1 MDSGKL
7 NQKNASVGALQIL
20 KTSNRYFFLNYQLKI
35 SSMNK
40 ILYYGMAI
48 ALFAHSCKQAK
59 ENSISNGPDSLA
71 IKAINDSSLTHYL
84 SAIAADSLEGRK
96 PFTGGETKTI
106 NYLKRE
112 FQNLGLEPGNGDSFF
127 QEVPMVEIKS
137 VPESQMVIQGKSG
150 SLSLDY
156 LTDFVAGSRRV
167 QDDVNIK
174 NSPLVFAG
182 YGIVAPEYGWDDYK
196 NLDVKGKTVVVMIN
210 DPGFSDSTL
219 FKGKNMT
226 YYGRWTYKFE
236 EASRQGA
243 AAVLII
249 HDTEPAA
256 YPWTVVRSGWSKSK
270 LNLQSADN
278 GMNRTVIE
286 GWISLDKAKALFK
299 MAGQSDALFSAA
311 RSKSFKAVDLNAT
324 TSLAV
329 KNTIKKSVTYNVLA
343 KIPGTTRKN
352 EAIIYS
358 AHWDHLG
365 IGEKIQ
371 GDSIY
376 NGAVDNATGV
386 ASLFELASAFKK
398 LPKAPNRI
406 ILFISYTAEE
416 QGLLGSEYYAK
427 HPSFPLDKT
436 VANINMDM
444 MGIAGKTKDIV
455 VYGFGQSELE
465 DYATVSAKKQGR
477 VVVPDP
483 VPSSGL
489 YYRSDHFN
497 LAKVGVPS
505 LFTGSGV
512 DNVKNGREWGLK
524 QVSDFT
530 KFRYHSP
537 QDNFD
542 AKTWDLSGI
551 VEDVR
556 LVFDMGYCLSNEDVY
571 PKWKEGSEF
580 KAIREKK

>member
-1 MDSGKL
+1 MIQKTILLSGC
-7 NQKNASVGALQIL
+7 A
-20 KTSNRYFFLNYQLKI
+20 FLL
-35 SSMNK
+35 
-40 ILYYGMAI
+40 LG
-48 ALFAHSCKQAK
+48 SCKQTSEK
-59 ENSISNGPDSLA
+59 DSISPDSLSV
-71 IKAINDSSLTHYL
+71 KAINDASLSQYL
-84 SAIAADSLEGRK
+84 SVIAADSLAGRK
-96 PFTGGETKTI
+96 PFTSGETKTI
-106 NYLKRE
+106 NYLKNE
-112 FQNLGLEPGNGDSFF
+112 FEKLGLEPGNGDSYF

-137 VPESQMVIQGKSG
+137 VPEAKMVIKGQSG
-150 SLSLDY
+150 SLDLTY
-156 LTDFVAGSRRV
+156 LTDFVAGSRRLKD
-167 QDDVNIK
+167 QVNIT

-182 YGIVAPEYGWDDYK
+182 FGIVAPEYGWNDYK
-196 NLDVKGKTVVVMIN
+196 DLDVKGKTVVVMIN
-210 DPGFSDSTL
+210 DPGFADATL

-243 AAVLII
+243 TGILII

-256 YPWTVVRSGWSKSK
+256 YPWSVVRSGWSKSK
-270 LNLQSADN
+270 LNLQSEDN
-278 GMNRTVIE
+278 GMNRTVVE

-299 MAGQSDALFSAA
+299 LAGQSDGLMESA
-311 RSKSFKAVDLNAT
+311 KKKGFKAVDLDLT
-324 TSLAV
+324 TSLTI
-329 KNTIKKSVTYNVLA
+329 KNKIKKSLSYNVLA
-343 KIPGTTRKN
+343 KVSGDKHKD

-365 IGEKIQ
+365 IGEKVK

-386 ASLFELASAFKK
+386 ASLLELATAFKK
-398 LPKAPNRI
+398 LPKKPGRT

-427 HPSFPLDKT
+427 HPVFPLVKT

-444 MGIAGKTKDIV
+444 MGIASKTKDIV

-465 DYATVSAKKQGR
+465 DYASTSAKKQGR

-512 DNVKNGREWGLK
+512 DNVKNGRAWGLK
-524 QVSDFT
+524 QVADFT

-542 AKTWDLSGI
+542 ASTWDLSGI

-556 LVFDMGYCLSNEDVY
+556 LVFDLGYRLSNEASY

-580 KAIREKK
+580 KSIREKK

>member
-1 MDSGKL
+1 MKKIILFS
-7 NQKNASVGALQIL
+7 SCALL
-20 KTSNRYFFLNYQLKI
+20 FF
-35 SSMNK
+35 
-40 ILYYGMAI
+40 G
-48 ALFAHSCKQAK
+48 SCKQSAK
-59 ENSISNGPDSLA
+59 STGAGADSLA
-71 IKAINDSSLTHYL
+71 IKAINDSSLTQYL
-84 SAIAADSLEGRK
+84 SVIAADSLQGRK
-96 PFTGGETKTI
+96 PFTNGETKTI
-106 NYLKRE
+106 NYLKTQFE
-112 FQNLGLEPGNGDSFF
+112 KLGLEPGNGNSFF

-137 VPESQMVIQGKSG
+137 VPEDKMVLTGKTA
-150 SLSLDY
+150 SLTLNY
-156 LTDFVAGSRRV
+156 LTDFVAGTRRV
-167 QDDVNIK
+167 QNEVSIS

-182 YGIVAPEYGWDDYK
+182 YGIVAPEYGWNDYA
-196 NLDVKGKTVVVMIN
+196 NLDVKGKTVVVLIN
-210 DPGFSDSTL
+210 DPGFADSTL

-236 EASRQGA
+236 EAARQGA
-243 AAVLII
+243 TGII
-249 HDTEPAA
+249 IVHDTEPAA

-270 LNLQSADN
+270 LTLQSEDN
-278 GMNRTVIE
+278 GMNRAVVE
-286 GWISLDKAKALFK
+286 GWITLDKAKALFAMDGK
-299 MAGQSDALFSAA
+299 SFDQLALSA
-311 RSKSFKAVDLNAT
+311 RKKGFKAVDLNVT
-324 TSLAV
+324 TSLKV
-329 KNTIKKSVTYNVLA
+329 KNSIKKSATYNVLA
-343 KIPGTTRKN
+343 KIPGDKRKD

-365 IGEKIQ
+365 VGEKIQ

-386 ASLFELASAFKK
+386 AALFEIASAFKK
-398 LPKAPNRI
+398 LPKAPGRT

-416 QGLLGSEYYAK
+416 QGLLGSEFYAK
-427 HPSFPLDKT
+427 HPAFPLAKT

-465 DYATVSAKKQGR
+465 DYAAKSAKKQGR
-477 VVVPDP
+477 VIVPDP

-512 DNVKNGREWGLK
+512 DNIKNGREWGLK
-524 QVSDFT
+524 QVADFT

-551 VEDVR
+551 IEDVR
-556 LVFDMGYCLSNEDVY
+556 MLFDMGYRISNEDSF

>member
-1 MDSGKL
+1 MRKFLIFS
-7 NQKNASVGALQIL
+7 SCALL
-20 KTSNRYFFLNYQLKI
+20 FL
-35 SSMNK
+35 
-40 ILYYGMAI
+40 G
-48 ALFAHSCKQAK
+48 SCKQGAK
-59 ENSISNGPDSLA
+59 STDVNADSLA
-71 IKAINDSSLTHYL
+71 IKAINDSSLTRYL
-84 SAIAADSLEGRK
+84 SVIAADSLEGRK
-96 PFTGGETKTI
+96 PFTNGETKTI
-106 NYLKRE
+106 SYLKAQFE
-112 FQNLGLEPGNGDSFF
+112 KLGLQPGNGDSFF

-137 VPESQMVIQGKSG
+137 VPEDKMLLKGKTA
-150 SLSLDY
+150 SLTLSY
-156 LTDFVAGSRRV
+156 LTDFVAGTRRV
-167 QDDVNIK
+167 QDEVSMS
-174 NSPLVFAG
+174 NSQLVFAG
-182 YGIVAPEYGWDDYK
+182 YGIVAPEFGWNDYA
-196 NLDVKGKTVVVMIN
+196 NLDVKGKTVVVLIN
-210 DPGFSDSTL
+210 DPGFADSTL

-236 EASRQGA
+236 EAARQGA
-243 AAVLII
+243 TGII
-249 HDTEPAA
+249 IVHDTEPAA

-270 LNLQSADN
+270 LTLQSEDN
-278 GMNRTVIE
+278 GMSRAVVE
-286 GWISLDKAKALFK
+286 GWITLDKAKQLFALDGKSFD
-299 MAGQSDALFSAA
+299 QLALSA
-311 RSKSFKAVDLNAT
+311 RKKGFKAVDLNIS
-324 TSLAV
+324 TSLKV

-343 KIPGTTRKN
+343 KIPGDKRKD

-365 IGEKIQ
+365 VGEKVQ

-386 ASLFELASAFKK
+386 AALFEIASAFKK
-398 LPKAPNRI
+398 LPKVPGRT

-427 HPSFPLDKT
+427 HPVFPLDKT

-465 DYATVSAKKQGR
+465 DYAAEAAKKQGR
-477 VVVPDP
+477 VIVPDP

-512 DNVKNGREWGLK
+512 NNIKNGRTWGLK
-524 QVSDFT
+524 QVADFT

-542 AKTWDLSGI
+542 AKAWDLSGI
-551 VEDVR
+551 IEDVR
-556 LVFDMGYCLSNEDVY
+556 MLFDMGYCISNETSY
-571 PKWKEGSEF
+571 PEWKDGSEF
-580 KAIREKK
+580 KIIREKK

>member
-1 MDSGKL
+1 MKKTLFYLSAL
-7 NQKNASVGALQIL
+7 AISVSA
-20 KTSNRYFFLNYQLKI
+20 
-35 SSMNK
+35 
-40 ILYYGMAI
+40 
-48 ALFAHSCKQAK
+48 CKQTA
-59 ENSISNGPDSLA
+59 ETTADAPDSLA
-71 IKAINDSSLTHYL
+71 IKAINDSSLTQYL
-84 SAIAADSLEGRK
+84 SVIAADSLEGRK
-96 PFTGGETKTI
+96 PFTTGETKTI
-106 NYLKRE
+106 NYLKTE
-112 FQNLGLEPGNGDSFF
+112 FDKLGLKPGNGDSYF

-137 VPESQMVIQGKSG
+137 VPEDKMVFRGNGKE
-150 SLSLDY
+150 LSLNY
-156 LTDFVAGSRRV
+156 LTEFVAGSRRV
-167 QDDVNIK
+167 QEEVSIK

-182 YGIVAPEYGWDDYK
+182 YGIVAPEYGWNDYK

-210 DPGFSDSTL
+210 DPGFADSTL

-243 AAVLII
+243 AGVLII

-270 LNLQSADN
+270 LQLQAPDN
-278 GMNRTVIE
+278 GMNRTVVE
-286 GWISLDKAKALFK
+286 GWIGLDVAKKLFALG
-299 MAGQSDALFSAA
+299 GQSFETLVASA
-311 RSKSFKAVDLNAT
+311 RKKDFKAVDLKST
-324 TSLAV
+324 TSLTV
-329 KNTIKKSVTYNVLA
+329 KNKIKKSVTYNVIA
-343 KIPGTTRKN
+343 TIPGDKRN
-352 EAIIYS
+352 DEAIIYS

-365 IGEKIQ
+365 IGEKVQ

-386 ASLFELASAFKK
+386 ASLFEIASAFKK
-398 LPKAPNRI
+398 LPKNPERSI
-406 ILFISYTAEE
+406 VFISYTAEE

-427 HPSFPLDKT
+427 HPVFPLKKT

-444 MGIAGKTKDIV
+444 MGLAGKTKDIV

-465 DYATVSAKKQGR
+465 DYAAASAKKQNR
-477 VVVPDP
+477 VIVPDP

-512 DNVKNGREWGLK
+512 DNVKNGRAWGLK
-524 QVSDFT
+524 QVADFT
-530 KFRYHSP
+530 KNRYHSP
-537 QDNFD
+537 QDNFN

-556 LVFDMGYCLSNEDVY
+556 LVFDLGYKLSNESHY

>member
-1 MDSGKL
+1 LLISSYFSENDIQYIKNNPILMKKFLLFSACALLFLSACKQNTKNTDSG
-7 NQKNASVGALQIL
+7 A
-20 KTSNRYFFLNYQLKI
+20 
-35 SSMNK
+35 
-40 ILYYGMAI
+40 
-48 ALFAHSCKQAK
+48 
-59 ENSISNGPDSLA
+59 DSLA
-71 IKAINDSSLTHYL
+71 IKAISDSSLTQYL
-84 SAIAADSLEGRK
+84 SVIAADSLQGRK
-96 PFTGGETKTI
+96 PFTNGETKTI
-106 NYLKRE
+106 NYLKAQFE
-112 FQNLGLEPGNGDSFF
+112 KLGLQPGNGDSFF

-137 VPESQMVIQGKSG
+137 IPEDKMVLKGKTS
-150 SLSLDY
+150 SLTLNY
-156 LTDFVAGSRRV
+156 LTDFVAGTRRV
-167 QDDVNIK
+167 QNEVSIS
-174 NSPLVFAG
+174 NSPLIFAG
-182 YGIVAPEYGWDDYK
+182 YGIVAPEYGWNDYA
-196 NLDVKGKTVVVMIN
+196 NLDVKGKTVVVLIN
-210 DPGFSDSTL
+210 DPGFADSTL

-236 EASRQGA
+236 EAARQGA
-243 AAVLII
+243 TGII
-249 HDTEPAA
+249 IVHDTEPAA

-270 LNLQSADN
+270 LTLQSEDN
-278 GMNRTVIE
+278 GMNRTVVE
-286 GWISLDKAKALFK
+286 GWITLDKAKQLFAMDGKSFDELAL
-299 MAGQSDALFSAA
+299 SA
-311 RSKSFKAVDLNAT
+311 RKKGFKAVDLNIT
-324 TSLAV
+324 TSLKV

-343 KIPGTTRKN
+343 KIPGDKRKD

-365 IGEKIQ
+365 VGEKVQ

-386 ASLFELASAFKK
+386 ASLFEIASAFKK
-398 LPKAPNRI
+398 LPKAPGRT

-427 HPSFPLDKT
+427 HPTFPLAKT
-436 VANINMDM
+436 IANINMDM

-465 DYATVSAKKQGR
+465 DYATESAKKQGR
-477 VVVPDP
+477 VIVPDP

-512 DNVKNGREWGLK
+512 DNIKNGRTWGLK
-524 QVSDFT
+524 QVADFT

-551 VEDVR
+551 IEDVR
-556 LVFDMGYCLSNEDVY
+556 MLFDMGYRISNEDSY
-571 PKWKEGSEF
+571 PKWKDGSEF

>member
-1 MDSGKL
+1 MKKTIFYLS
-7 NQKNASVGALQIL
+7 ALAIC
-20 KTSNRYFFLNYQLKI
+20 I
-35 SSMNK
+35 S
-40 ILYYGMAI
+40 A
-48 ALFAHSCKQAK
+48 CKQSA
-59 ENSISNGPDSLA
+59 ETTADSPDSLA
-71 IKAINDSSLTHYL
+71 IKAINDSSLTKYL
-84 SAIAADSLEGRK
+84 AIIAADSLEGRK
-96 PFTGGETKTI
+96 PFTAGETKTI
-106 NYLKRE
+106 NYLKAE
-112 FQNLGLEPGNGDSFF
+112 FEKLGLKPGNGNSYF

-137 VPESQMVIQGKSG
+137 TPDEKMVIKSG
-150 SLSLDY
+150 SKELSLNY
-156 LTDFVAGSRRV
+156 LTEFVAGSRRV
-167 QDDVNIK
+167 QDEVGIK
-174 NSPLVFAG
+174 NSTLVFAG
-182 YGIVAPEYGWDDYK
+182 YGIVAPEYGWNDYK
-196 NLDVKGKTVVVMIN
+196 NLDVKGKTVVVLIN
-210 DPGFSDSTL
+210 DPGFADSTL

-243 AAVLII
+243 AGILII
-249 HDTEPAA
+249 HDTKPAA

-270 LNLQSADN
+270 LQLQSEDN

-286 GWISLDKAKALFK
+286 GWIGLDAAKKLFQLG
-299 MAGQSDALFSAA
+299 GQSFDVLVAGA
-311 RSKSFKAVDLNAT
+311 RKKDFKVVDLKLT
-324 TSLAV
+324 TSLKV
-329 KNTIKKSVTYNVLA
+329 KNKIKKSVSYNVLA
-343 KIPGTTRKN
+343 SIPGDKLKN

-365 IGEKIQ
+365 VGEKVR

-386 ASLFELASAFKK
+386 ASLFEIASAFKK
-398 LPKAPNRI
+398 LPKNPDRT

-427 HPSFPLDKT
+427 HPSFPLAKT

-444 MGIAGKTKDIV
+444 MGLAGKTKDIV
-455 VYGFGQSELE
+455 VYGYGQSELE
-465 DYATVSAKKQGR
+465 DYAAVSAKKQNR
-477 VVVPDP
+477 TLVPDP

-512 DNVKNGREWGLK
+512 DNLKNGREWGLK
-524 QVSDFT
+524 QVADFT
-530 KFRYHSP
+530 KNRYHSP

-556 LVFDMGYCLSNEDVY
+556 LLFDMGYRLSSESTY
-571 PKWKEGSEF
+571 PKWKDGSEF
-580 KAIREKK
+580 KTIREKK

>member
-1 MDSGKL
+1 MK
-7 NQKNASVGALQIL
+7 KH
-20 KTSNRYFFLNYQLKI
+20 
-35 SSMNK
+35 
-40 ILYYGMAI
+40 I
-48 ALFAHSCKQAK
+48 ALAGCALIFFAACKQEIKNDA
-59 ENSISNGPDSLA
+59 SYASPDSLA
-71 IKAINDSSLTHYL
+71 IKSINDSSLTKYL
-84 SAIAADSLEGRK
+84 SVIAADSLEGRK
-96 PFTGGETKTI
+96 PFTSGERKTI
-106 NYLKRE
+106 NYLKAE
-112 FQNLGLEPGNGDSFF
+112 FEKLGLKPGNGNSYF

-137 VPESQMVIQGKSG
+137 IPDEKMVVKSG
-150 SLSLDY
+150 SKAISLNY
-156 LTDFVAGSRRV
+156 LTEFVAGSRRV
-167 QDDVNIK
+167 QDEVNIK

-182 YGIVAPEYGWDDYK
+182 YGIVAPEYGWNDYK
-196 NLDVKGKTVVVMIN
+196 NLDVKGKTVVVLIN
-210 DPGFSDSTL
+210 DPGFADSTL

-243 AAVLII
+243 AGILIV

-270 LNLQSADN
+270 LTLQSEDN
-278 GMNRTVIE
+278 GMNRTVVE
-286 GWISLDKAKALFK
+286 GWIGLDVAKKICALG
-299 MAGQSDALFSAA
+299 GQSFSTLATNA
-311 RSKSFKAVDLNAT
+311 RKKDFKAVDLNLT
-324 TSLAV
+324 TSLTV
-329 KNTIKKSVTYNVLA
+329 KNKIKKSVTYNVLA
-343 KIPGTTRKN
+343 SIPGDKLKN

-365 IGEKIQ
+365 VGEKVL

-386 ASLFELASAFKK
+386 ASLFEIASAFKK
-398 LPKAPNRI
+398 LPKNPDRT

-427 HPSFPLDKT
+427 HPAFPLDKT

-444 MGIAGKTKDIV
+444 MGLAGKTKDIV
-455 VYGFGQSELE
+455 VYGYGQSELE
-465 DYATVSAKKQGR
+465 DYAAASAKKQNR
-477 VVVPDP
+477 VIVPDP

-512 DNVKNGREWGLK
+512 DNIKNGRSWGLK
-524 QVSDFT
+524 QVADFT
-530 KFRYHSP
+530 KNRYHSP

-551 VEDVR
+551 IEDVR
-556 LVFDMGYCLSNEDVY
+556 MLFDMGYRLSNESTY
-571 PKWKEGSEF
+571 PKWKDGSEF

>member
-1 MDSGKL
+1 MIKIKKAIFLSGC
-7 NQKNASVGALQIL
+7 ALL
-20 KTSNRYFFLNYQLKI
+20 LLT
-35 SSMNK
+35 
-40 ILYYGMAI
+40 
-48 ALFAHSCKQAK
+48 SCKQGSEK
-59 ENSISNGPDSLA
+59 SSTSPDSLSV
-71 IKAINDSSLTHYL
+71 KAINDSSLTHYL
-84 SAIAADSLEGRK
+84 SVIAADSLEGRK
-96 PFTGGETKTI
+96 PFTNGETKII
-106 NYLKRE
+106 NYLKTQFE
-112 FQNLGLEPGNGDSFF
+112 KLGLEPGNGDSYF

-137 VPESQMVIQGKSG
+137 VPEDQMLIKGKSG
-150 SLSLDY
+150 SLSLNY
-156 LTDFVAGSRRV
+156 LTDFVAGSRRLQEKV
-167 QDDVNIK
+167 SIA

-182 YGIVAPEYGWDDYK
+182 FGIVAPEYGWNDYEG
-196 NLDVKGKTVVVMIN
+196 LDVKGKTVVVMIN
-210 DPGFSDSTL
+210 DPGFADSTL

-243 AAVLII
+243 AGVLII

-256 YPWTVVRSGWSKSK
+256 YPWSVVRSGWSKSK

-286 GWISLDKAKALFK
+286 GWISLDKAKSLFK
-299 MAGQSDALFSAA
+299 MSGQSDDLMA
-311 RSKSFKAVDLNAT
+311 RAKEKGFKAVDLGLT
-324 TSLAV
+324 TSLTV
-329 KNTIKKSVTYNVLA
+329 KNKIKKSVSYNVLA
-343 KIPGTTRKN
+343 KVTGGKRQD

-365 IGEKIQ
+365 IGEKVK

-386 ASLFELASAFKK
+386 ASLLELATAFKK
-398 LPKAPNRI
+398 LPNKPGRS

-427 HPSFPLDKT
+427 HPVFPLAKT

-465 DYATVSAKKQGR
+465 DYATTSAKKQGR

-512 DNVKNGREWGLK
+512 DNMKNGREWGLK
-524 QVSDFT
+524 QVADFT

-556 LVFDMGYCLSNEDVY
+556 LVFDLGYRLSNEDVY
-571 PKWKEGSEF
+571 PKWKAGSEF

>member
-1 MDSGKL
+1 MK
-7 NQKNASVGALQIL
+7 
-20 KTSNRYFFLNYQLKI
+20 
-35 SSMNK
+35 K
-40 ILYYGMAI
+40 ILLYSGCVL
-48 ALFAHSCKQAK
+48 LFFGACKQSVQSSSDGA
-59 ENSISNGPDSLA
+59 DSLA
-71 IKAINDSSLTHYL
+71 IKTINDTSLTQYL
-84 SAIAADSLEGRK
+84 SVIAADSLQGRK
-96 PFTGGETKTI
+96 PFTRGETKTI
-106 NYLKRE
+106 NYLKAQFE
-112 FQNLGLEPGNGDSFF
+112 KLGLEPGNGNSFF

-137 VPESQMVIQGKSG
+137 IPEDKMVLKGKTS
-150 SLSLDY
+150 SLTLNY
-156 LTDFVAGSRRV
+156 LTDFVAGTRRV
-167 QDDVNIK
+167 QNEVSIG

-182 YGIVAPEYGWDDYK
+182 YGIVAPEYGWNDYA
-196 NLDVKGKTVVVMIN
+196 NLDVKGKTVVVLIN
-210 DPGFSDSTL
+210 DPGFADSTL

-236 EASRQGA
+236 EAARQGA
-243 AAVLII
+243 TGII
-249 HDTEPAA
+249 IVHDTEPAA

-270 LNLQSADN
+270 LTLQSEDN
-278 GMNRTVIE
+278 GMNRAVVE
-286 GWISLDKAKALFK
+286 GWITLDKAKQLFAMDGKSFGQLALN
-299 MAGQSDALFSAA
+299 A
-311 RSKSFKAVDLNAT
+311 RKKGFKAVGLNVT
-324 TSLAV
+324 ISLKV

-343 KIPGTTRKN
+343 KIPGDKRED

-365 IGEKIQ
+365 VGEKIK

-386 ASLFELASAFKK
+386 AALFEIAAAFKK
-398 LPKAPNRI
+398 LPKVQGRT

-427 HPSFPLDKT
+427 HPTFPLAKT

-465 DYATVSAKKQGR
+465 DYAAIAAKKQGR
-477 VVVPDP
+477 VIVPDP

-524 QVSDFT
+524 QVADFT

-551 VEDVR
+551 IEDVR
-556 LVFDMGYCLSNEDVY
+556 LLFDMGYRISNEDSY
-571 PKWKEGSEF
+571 PKWKDGSEF

>member
-1 MDSGKL
+1 MIMMKKTILLSGF
-7 NQKNASVGALQIL
+7 ALL
-20 KTSNRYFFLNYQLKI
+20 
-35 SSMNK
+35 
-40 ILYYGMAI
+40 
-48 ALFAHSCKQAK
+48 LFASCKQTSEK
-59 ENSISNGPDSLA
+59 SSTSPDSLSV
-71 IKAINDSSLTHYL
+71 KAINDSSLTHYL
-84 SAIAADSLEGRK
+84 SVIAADSLEGRK
-96 PFTGGETKTI
+96 PFTNGETKTI
-106 NYLKRE
+106 NYLKTE
-112 FQNLGLEPGNGDSFF
+112 FEKLGLEPGNGDSYF

-137 VPESQMVIQGKSG
+137 VPEDQMLVKGKSG
-150 SLSLDY
+150 SLSLNY
-156 LTDFVAGSRRV
+156 LTDFVAGSRRL
-167 QDDVNIK
+167 QDQVSIA

-182 YGIVAPEYGWDDYK
+182 FGIVAPEYGWNDYEG
-196 NLDVKGKTVVVMIN
+196 LDVKGKTVVVMIN

-243 AAVLII
+243 AGVLII

-256 YPWTVVRSGWSKSK
+256 YPWSVVRSGWSKSK

-286 GWISLDKAKALFK
+286 GWISLDKAKSLFK
-299 MAGQSDALFSAA
+299 LAGKSDDLMAVANRKG
-311 RSKSFKAVDLNAT
+311 FKAVDLGLT
-324 TSLAV
+324 TSFTV
-329 KNTIKKSVTYNVLA
+329 KNKIKKSVSYNVLA
-343 KIPGTTRKN
+343 KVPGGKHQD

-365 IGEKIQ
+365 VGEKVK

-386 ASLFELASAFKK
+386 ASLLELATAFKK
-398 LPKAPNRI
+398 LPNKPGRS

-427 HPSFPLDKT
+427 HPVFPLAKT
-436 VANINMDM
+436 LANINMDM

-465 DYATVSAKKQGR
+465 DYAAASAKKQGR

-512 DNVKNGREWGLK
+512 DNIKNGREWGLK
-524 QVSDFT
+524 QVADFT

-556 LVFDMGYCLSNEDVY
+556 LVFDLGYRLSNEDTY
-571 PKWKEGSEF
+571 PKWKTGSEF

>member
-1 MDSGKL
+1 MKKL
-7 NQKNASVGALQIL
+7 LLLPSCALLFFCSCKQGAKNNSVGA
-20 KTSNRYFFLNYQLKI
+20 
-35 SSMNK
+35 
-40 ILYYGMAI
+40 
-48 ALFAHSCKQAK
+48 
-59 ENSISNGPDSLA
+59 DSLA
-71 IKAINDSSLTHYL
+71 IKAINDSSLTQYL
-84 SAIAADSLEGRK
+84 SVIAADSLEGRK
-96 PFTGGETKTI
+96 PFTNGETKTI
-106 NYLKRE
+106 NYLKTQFE
-112 FQNLGLEPGNGDSFF
+112 KLGLQPGNGDSFF

-137 VPESQMVIQGKSG
+137 IPEDKMVLKGKSA
-150 SLSLDY
+150 SLTLNY
-156 LTDFVAGSRRV
+156 LTDFVAGTRRV
-167 QDDVNIK
+167 QDEVSIS

-182 YGIVAPEYGWDDYK
+182 YGIVAPEYGWNDYA
-196 NLDVKGKTVVVMIN
+196 NLDVKGKTVVVLIN
-210 DPGFSDSTL
+210 DPGFADSTL

-236 EASRQGA
+236 EAARQGA
-243 AAVLII
+243 TGII
-249 HDTEPAA
+249 IVHDTEPAA

-270 LNLQSADN
+270 LTLQSEDN
-278 GMNRTVIE
+278 GMSRAVVE
-286 GWISLDKAKALFK
+286 GWITLEKAKQLFAMDGKSFDQLAL
-299 MAGQSDALFSAA
+299 SA
-311 RSKSFKAVDLNAT
+311 RKKGFKAVDLDIT
-324 TSLAV
+324 TSLKV

-343 KIPGTTRKN
+343 KIPGDQRKD

-365 IGEKIQ
+365 VGEKIQ

-386 ASLFELASAFKK
+386 AALFEIASAFKK
-398 LPKAPNRI
+398 LPKTPART

-427 HPSFPLDKT
+427 HPTFPLAKT

-444 MGIAGKTKDIV
+444 MGIAGKTKDVV

-465 DYATVSAKKQGR
+465 DYAAEAAKKQGR
-477 VVVPDP
+477 VIVPDP

-512 DNVKNGREWGLK
+512 DNIKNGRAWGLK
-524 QVSDFT
+524 QVADFT

-551 VEDVR
+551 VADVR
-556 LVFDMGYCLSNEDVY
+556 MLFDLGYRISNEDSY
-571 PKWKEGSEF
+571 PKWKDGSEF

>member
-1 MDSGKL
+1 MKKAIFLLGC
-7 NQKNASVGALQIL
+7 ALL
-20 KTSNRYFFLNYQLKI
+20 LLT
-35 SSMNK
+35 
-40 ILYYGMAI
+40 
-48 ALFAHSCKQAK
+48 SCKQGSEK
-59 ENSISNGPDSLA
+59 SSTSPDSLSV
-71 IKAINDSSLTHYL
+71 KAINDSSLTHYL
-84 SAIAADSLEGRK
+84 SVIAADSLEGRK
-96 PFTGGETKTI
+96 PFTNGETKTI
-106 NYLKRE
+106 SYLKTQFE
-112 FQNLGLEPGNGDSFF
+112 KLGLEPGNGDSYF

-137 VPESQMVIQGKSG
+137 VPEDQMLIKGKPG
-150 SLSLDY
+150 SLSLNY
-156 LTDFVAGSRRV
+156 LTDFVAGSRRLQEKV
-167 QDDVNIK
+167 SIA

-182 YGIVAPEYGWDDYK
+182 FGIVAPEYGWNDYK
-196 NLDVKGKTVVVMIN
+196 GLDVKGKTVVVMIN
-210 DPGFSDSTL
+210 DPGFADSTL

-243 AAVLII
+243 AGVLII

-256 YPWTVVRSGWSKSK
+256 YPWSVVRSGWSKSK

-286 GWISLDKAKALFK
+286 GWISLDKAKSLFK
-299 MAGQSDALFSAA
+299 MSGQSDDLMA
-311 RSKSFKAVDLNAT
+311 RAKEKGFKAVDLGLT
-324 TSLAV
+324 TSLTV
-329 KNTIKKSVTYNVLA
+329 KNKIKKSVSYNVLA
-343 KIPGTTRKN
+343 KVTGGKRQD

-365 IGEKIQ
+365 IGEKVK

-386 ASLFELASAFKK
+386 ASLLELATAFKK
-398 LPKAPNRI
+398 LPNKPGRS

-427 HPSFPLDKT
+427 HPVFPLAKT

-465 DYATVSAKKQGR
+465 DYAATSAKKQGR

-512 DNVKNGREWGLK
+512 DNMKNGREWGLK
-524 QVSDFT
+524 QVADFT

-556 LVFDMGYCLSNEDVY
+556 LVFDLGYRLSNEDVY
-571 PKWKEGSEF
+571 PKWKAGSEF

>member
-1 MDSGKL
+1 MK
-7 NQKNASVGALQIL
+7 
-20 KTSNRYFFLNYQLKI
+20 
-35 SSMNK
+35 K
-40 ILYYGMAI
+40 ILLFSSC
-48 ALFAHSCKQAK
+48 ALFFFGSCKQNAK
-59 ENSISNGPDSLA
+59 STNAGADSLA
-71 IKAINDSSLTHYL
+71 IKAINDSSLTQYL
-84 SAIAADSLEGRK
+84 SVIAADSLQGRK
-96 PFTGGETKTI
+96 PFTNGETKTI
-106 NYLKRE
+106 NYLKAQFE
-112 FQNLGLEPGNGDSFF
+112 KLGLEPGNGNSFF

-137 VPESQMVIQGKSG
+137 IPEDKMVFKGKNA
-150 SLSLDY
+150 SLTLNY
-156 LTDFVAGSRRV
+156 LTDFVAGTRRV
-167 QDDVNIK
+167 QDEVSIS

-182 YGIVAPEYGWDDYK
+182 YGIVAPEYGWNDYADL
-196 NLDVKGKTVVVMIN
+196 NVKGKTVVVLIN
-210 DPGFSDSTL
+210 DPGFADSAL

-236 EASRQGA
+236 EAARQGA
-243 AAVLII
+243 TGII
-249 HDTEPAA
+249 IVHDTEPAA

-270 LNLQSADN
+270 LTLQSEDN
-278 GMNRTVIE
+278 GMNRAVVE
-286 GWISLDKAKALFK
+286 GWITLDKAKALFAMDGK
-299 MAGQSDALFSAA
+299 SFDQLALSA
-311 RSKSFKAVDLNAT
+311 RKKGFKAVDLNIS
-324 TSLAV
+324 TSLKV

-343 KIPGTTRKN
+343 KIPGDKRKD

-365 IGEKIQ
+365 VGEKIK

-386 ASLFELASAFKK
+386 AALFEIASAFKK
-398 LPKAPNRI
+398 LPQAPGRT

-416 QGLLGSEYYAK
+416 QGLLGSEFYAK
-427 HPSFPLDKT
+427 HSTFPLAKT

-465 DYATVSAKKQGR
+465 DYAAESAKKQGR
-477 VVVPDP
+477 VIVPDP

-512 DNVKNGREWGLK
+512 DNIKNGREWGLK
-524 QVSDFT
+524 QVADFT

-551 VEDVR
+551 IEDVR
-556 LVFDMGYCLSNEDVY
+556 MLFDMGYRISNEDSY

>member
-1 MDSGKL
+1 MKKYILFSSCAL
-7 NQKNASVGALQIL
+7 LFLGA
-20 KTSNRYFFLNYQLKI
+20 
-35 SSMNK
+35 
-40 ILYYGMAI
+40 
-48 ALFAHSCKQAK
+48 CKQTTKNTDA
-59 ENSISNGPDSLA
+59 GVDSLA
-71 IKAINDSSLTHYL
+71 IKAINDSSLTQYL
-84 SAIAADSLEGRK
+84 SVIAADSLEGRK
-96 PFTGGETKTI
+96 PFTNGETKTI
-106 NYLKRE
+106 NYLRTQFEK
-112 FQNLGLEPGNGDSFF
+112 LGLEPGNGNSFF

-137 VPESQMVIQGKSG
+137 VPEDKMVFKGKTA
-150 SLSLDY
+150 SLTLNY
-156 LTDFVAGSRRV
+156 LTDFVAGTRRV
-167 QDDVNIK
+167 QNEVSIT

-182 YGIVAPEYGWDDYK
+182 YGIVAPEYSWNDYA
-196 NLDVKGKTVVVMIN
+196 NLNVKGKTVVVLIN
-210 DPGFSDSTL
+210 DPGFADATL

-236 EASRQGA
+236 EAARQGA
-243 AAVLII
+243 TGII
-249 HDTEPAA
+249 IVHDTEPAA

-270 LNLQSADN
+270 LTLQSEDN
-278 GMNRTVIE
+278 GMNRSVIE
-286 GWISLDKAKALFK
+286 GWITLDKARQLFAIDGKSFDELAL
-299 MAGQSDALFSAA
+299 SA
-311 RSKSFKAVDLNAT
+311 RKKGFKAVDLGIS
-324 TSLAV
+324 TSIKV
-329 KNTIKKSVTYNVLA
+329 KNTIKKSLTYNVLA
-343 KIPGTTRKN
+343 KIQGDKRKD

-365 IGEKIQ
+365 VGEKIQ

-386 ASLFELASAFKK
+386 ASLFEIASAFKK
-398 LPKAPNRI
+398 LPKAPGRT

-427 HPSFPLDKT
+427 HPSFPLAKT

-465 DYATVSAKKQGR
+465 DYASEAAKKQNR
-477 VVVPDP
+477 VIVPDP

-512 DNVKNGREWGLK
+512 DNIKNGKAWGLK
-524 QVSDFT
+524 QIADFT

-551 VEDVR
+551 IEDVR
-556 LVFDMGYCLSNEDVY
+556 MLFDMGYRISNEDSY
-571 PKWKEGSEF
+571 PKWKDGSEF

>member
-1 MDSGKL
+1 LLISSYFSENDIQYIKNNPILMKKFLLFSACALLFFSACKQNTKNTDSG
-7 NQKNASVGALQIL
+7 A
-20 KTSNRYFFLNYQLKI
+20 
-35 SSMNK
+35 
-40 ILYYGMAI
+40 
-48 ALFAHSCKQAK
+48 
-59 ENSISNGPDSLA
+59 DSLA
-71 IKAINDSSLTHYL
+71 IKAINDSSLTQYL
-84 SAIAADSLEGRK
+84 SVIAADSLQGRK
-96 PFTGGETKTI
+96 PFTNGETKTI
-106 NYLKRE
+106 NYLKAQFE
-112 FQNLGLEPGNGDSFF
+112 KLGLQPGNGDSFF

-137 VPESQMVIQGKSG
+137 IPEDKMVLKGKTS
-150 SLSLDY
+150 SLTLNY
-156 LTDFVAGSRRV
+156 LTDFVAGTRRV
-167 QDDVNIK
+167 QNEVSIS

-182 YGIVAPEYGWDDYK
+182 YGIVAPEYGWNDYA
-196 NLDVKGKTVVVMIN
+196 NLDVKGKTVVVLIN
-210 DPGFSDSTL
+210 DPGFADSTL

-236 EASRQGA
+236 EAARQGA
-243 AAVLII
+243 TGII
-249 HDTEPAA
+249 IVHDTEPAA

-270 LNLQSADN
+270 LTLQSEDN
-278 GMNRTVIE
+278 GMNRTVVE
-286 GWISLDKAKALFK
+286 GWITLDKAKQLFAMDGKSFDELAL
-299 MAGQSDALFSAA
+299 SA
-311 RSKSFKAVDLNAT
+311 RKKGFKAVDLNVT
-324 TSLAV
+324 TSLKV

-343 KIPGTTRKN
+343 KIPGDKRKD

-365 IGEKIQ
+365 VGEKVQ

-386 ASLFELASAFKK
+386 ASLFEIASAFKK
-398 LPKAPNRI
+398 LPKAPGRT

-427 HPSFPLDKT
+427 HPTFPLAKT
-436 VANINMDM
+436 IANINMDM

-465 DYATVSAKKQGR
+465 DYATESAKKQGR
-477 VVVPDP
+477 VIVPDP

-512 DNVKNGREWGLK
+512 DNIKNGRAWGLK
-524 QVSDFT
+524 QVADFT

-542 AKTWDLSGI
+542 AKTWDSSGI
-551 VEDVR
+551 IEDVR
-556 LVFDMGYCLSNEDVY
+556 MLFDMGYRISNEDSY
-571 PKWKEGSEF
+571 PKWKDGSEF

>member
-1 MDSGKL
+1 MFL
-7 NQKNASVGALQIL
+7 ATCAIL
-20 KTSNRYFFLNYQLKI
+20 SL
-35 SSMNK
+35 
-40 ILYYGMAI
+40 A
-48 ALFAHSCKQAK
+48 SCKQGSK
-59 ENSISNGPDSLA
+59 DDSTSPDSTA
-71 IKAINDSSLTHYL
+71 VKAINDSSLTRYL
-84 SAIAADSLEGRK
+84 SVIAADSLEGRK
-96 PFTGGETKTI
+96 PFSNGETKTI
-106 NYLKRE
+106 NYLKNE
-112 FQNLGLEPGNGDSFF
+112 FEKLGLEPGNGKSYF
-127 QEVPMVEIKS
+127 QKVPMVEIKS
-137 VPESQMVIQGKSG
+137 VPENKMVIKGKTG
-150 SLSLDY
+150 SLDLAY
-156 LTDFVAGSRRV
+156 LTDFVAGSRRL
-167 QDDVNIK
+167 QDQVSIT

-182 YGIVAPEYGWDDYK
+182 FGIVAPEYGWNDYK
-196 NLDVKGKTVVVMIN
+196 DLDVKGKTVVVMIN
-210 DPGFSDSTL
+210 DPGFADSTL

-243 AAVLII
+243 AGILII

-256 YPWTVVRSGWSKSK
+256 YPWSVVRSGWSKSK
-270 LNLQSADN
+270 LNLQSEDN
-278 GMNRTVIE
+278 GMNRTVVE

-299 MAGQSDALFSAA
+299 LAGQNDGLLETG
-311 RSKSFKAVDLNAT
+311 KKKGFKAVDLGLT
-324 TSLAV
+324 TSLTI
-329 KNTIKKSVTYNVLA
+329 KNKIKKSLSYNVLA
-343 KIPGTTRKN
+343 KVSGNKHQD

-365 IGEKIQ
+365 IGEKVQ

-386 ASLFELASAFKK
+386 ASLLELATAFKK
-398 LPKAPNRI
+398 LPKQPDRT

-427 HPSFPLDKT
+427 HPVFPLAKT

-465 DYATVSAKKQGR
+465 DYAAASAKKQGR
-477 VVVPDP
+477 IVVPDP

-512 DNVKNGREWGLK
+512 DNVKNGRDWGLK
-524 QVSDFT
+524 QVADFT

-551 VEDVR
+551 VEDIR
-556 LVFDMGYCLSNEDVY
+556 LVFDLGYRLSNEESY

>member
-1 MDSGKL
+1 
-7 NQKNASVGALQIL
+7 
-20 KTSNRYFFLNYQLKI
+20 
-35 SSMNK
+35 MNK
-40 ILYYGMAI
+40 ILFYGAAI
-48 ALFAHSCKQAK
+48 ALFASACQQTS
-59 ENSISNGPDSLA
+59 ESGISGPDSLA
-71 IKAINDSSLTHYL
+71 IEAINDSSLTNYL

-96 PFTGGETKTI
+96 PFTNGETKTI

-112 FQNLGLEPGNGDSFF
+112 FEKLGLEPGNGDSFF

-137 VPESQMVIQGKSG
+137 VPESKMVIKGKSG

-167 QDDVNIK
+167 QNEVSIS

-182 YGIVAPEYGWDDYK
+182 YGIVAPEYGWNDYK

-243 AAVLII
+243 AGILII

-256 YPWTVVRSGWSKSK
+256 YPWSVVRSGWSKSK
-270 LNLQSADN
+270 LTLQSADN
-278 GMNRTVIE
+278 GMNRTVVE
-286 GWISLDKAKALFK
+286 GWISLDKAKELFK
-299 MAGQSDALFSAA
+299 MAGQNETLFTAA
-311 RSKSFKAVDLNAT
+311 RKKDFKAVDLNAT
-324 TSLAV
+324 TSLVV
-329 KNTIKKSVTYNVLA
+329 KNNTKKSITYNVLA
-343 KIPGTTRKN
+343 KISGDKKKE

-365 IGEKIQ
+365 VGEKIQ

-398 LPKAPNRI
+398 LPKKQQRT

-427 HPSFPLDKT
+427 HPSFSLEKT

-465 DYATVSAKKQGR
+465 DYAAASAKKQGR

-524 QVSDFT
+524 QVTDFT

-556 LVFDMGYCLSNEDVY
+556 LVFDLGYRLSNEDVY
-571 PKWKEGSEF
+571 PKWKDGSEF

>member
-1 MDSGKL
+1 MIMMKKTILLSGF
-7 NQKNASVGALQIL
+7 ALL
-20 KTSNRYFFLNYQLKI
+20 
-35 SSMNK
+35 
-40 ILYYGMAI
+40 
-48 ALFAHSCKQAK
+48 LFASCKQASEK
-59 ENSISNGPDSLA
+59 SSTSPDSLSV
-71 IKAINDSSLTHYL
+71 KAINDSSLTHYL
-84 SAIAADSLEGRK
+84 SVIAADSLEGRK
-96 PFTGGETKTI
+96 PFTNGETKTI
-106 NYLKRE
+106 NYLKTE
-112 FQNLGLEPGNGDSFF
+112 FEKLGLEPGNGDSYF

-137 VPESQMVIQGKSG
+137 VPEDQMLVKGKSG
-150 SLSLDY
+150 SLSLNY
-156 LTDFVAGSRRV
+156 LTDFVAGSRRL
-167 QDDVNIK
+167 QDQVSIA

-182 YGIVAPEYGWDDYK
+182 FGIVAPEYGWNDYEG
-196 NLDVKGKTVVVMIN
+196 LDVKGKTVVVMIN

-243 AAVLII
+243 AGVLII

-256 YPWTVVRSGWSKSK
+256 YPWSVVRSGWSKSK

-286 GWISLDKAKALFK
+286 GWISLDKAKSLFK
-299 MAGQSDALFSAA
+299 LAGKSDDLMAVANRKG
-311 RSKSFKAVDLNAT
+311 FKAVDLGLT
-324 TSLAV
+324 TSLTV
-329 KNTIKKSVTYNVLA
+329 KNKIKKSVSYNVLA
-343 KIPGTTRKN
+343 KVPGGKHQD

-365 IGEKIQ
+365 VGEKVK

-386 ASLFELASAFKK
+386 ASLLELATAFKK
-398 LPKAPNRI
+398 LPNKPGRS

-427 HPSFPLDKT
+427 HPVFPLAKT

-465 DYATVSAKKQGR
+465 DYAAASAKKQGR

-512 DNVKNGREWGLK
+512 DNIKNGREWGLK
-524 QVSDFT
+524 QVADFT

-556 LVFDMGYCLSNEDVY
+556 LVFDLGYRLSNEDTY
-571 PKWKEGSEF
+571 PKWKTGSEF

>member
-1 MDSGKL
+1 MMKKTILLSGF
-7 NQKNASVGALQIL
+7 ALL
-20 KTSNRYFFLNYQLKI
+20 
-35 SSMNK
+35 
-40 ILYYGMAI
+40 
-48 ALFAHSCKQAK
+48 LFASCKQASEK
-59 ENSISNGPDSLA
+59 SSTSPDSLSV
-71 IKAINDSSLTHYL
+71 KAINDSSLTHYL
-84 SAIAADSLEGRK
+84 SVIAADSLEGRK
-96 PFTGGETKTI
+96 PFTNGETKTI
-106 NYLKRE
+106 NYLKTE
-112 FQNLGLEPGNGDSFF
+112 FEKLGLEPGNGDSYF

-137 VPESQMVIQGKSG
+137 VPEDQMLVKGKSG
-150 SLSLDY
+150 SLSLNY
-156 LTDFVAGSRRV
+156 LTDFVAGSRRL
-167 QDDVNIK
+167 QDQVSIA

-182 YGIVAPEYGWDDYK
+182 FGIVAPEYGWNDYEG
-196 NLDVKGKTVVVMIN
+196 LDVKGKTVVVMIN

-219 FKGKNMT
+219 FKGENMT

-243 AAVLII
+243 AGVLII

-256 YPWTVVRSGWSKSK
+256 YPWSVVRSGWSKSK

-286 GWISLDKAKALFK
+286 GWISLDKAKSLFK
-299 MAGQSDALFSAA
+299 LAGKSDDLMAVANRKG
-311 RSKSFKAVDLNAT
+311 FKAVDLGLT
-324 TSLAV
+324 TSLTV
-329 KNTIKKSVTYNVLA
+329 KNKIKKSVSYNVLA
-343 KIPGTTRKN
+343 KVPGGKHQD

-365 IGEKIQ
+365 VGEKVK

-386 ASLFELASAFKK
+386 ASLLELATAFKK
-398 LPKAPNRI
+398 LPNKPGRS

-427 HPSFPLDKT
+427 HPVFPLAKT

-465 DYATVSAKKQGR
+465 DYAAASAKKQGR

-512 DNVKNGREWGLK
+512 DNIKNGREWGLK
-524 QVSDFT
+524 QVADFT

-556 LVFDMGYCLSNEDVY
+556 LVFDLGYRLSNEDTY
-571 PKWKEGSEF
+571 PKWKTGSEF

>member
-1 MDSGKL
+1 MK
-7 NQKNASVGALQIL
+7 KNLLLFSCTLL
-20 KTSNRYFFLNYQLKI
+20 FF
-35 SSMNK
+35 
-40 ILYYGMAI
+40 G
-48 ALFAHSCKQAK
+48 SCKQGAK
-59 ENSISNGPDSLA
+59 STGAGADSLA
-71 IKAINDSSLTHYL
+71 IKAINDSSLTQYL
-84 SAIAADSLEGRK
+84 SVIAADSLEGRK
-96 PFTGGETKTI
+96 PFTNGETKTI
-106 NYLKRE
+106 NYLKTQFE
-112 FQNLGLEPGNGDSFF
+112 KLGLQPGNGDSFF

-137 VPESQMVIQGKSG
+137 VPEDKMVLKGKTAF
-150 SLSLDY
+150 LTLNY
-156 LTDFVAGSRRV
+156 LTDFVAGTRRV
-167 QDDVNIK
+167 QDEVSMS
-174 NSPLVFAG
+174 NSQLVFAG
-182 YGIVAPEYGWDDYK
+182 YGIVAPEYGWNDYA
-196 NLDVKGKTVVVMIN
+196 NLNVKGKTVVVLIN
-210 DPGFSDSTL
+210 DPGFADSTL

-236 EASRQGA
+236 EAARQGA
-243 AAVLII
+243 TGII
-249 HDTEPAA
+249 IVHDTEPAA

-270 LNLQSADN
+270 LTLQSEDN
-278 GMNRTVIE
+278 GMSRTVVE
-286 GWISLDKAKALFK
+286 GWITLDKAKQLFALDGKSFD
-299 MAGQSDALFSAA
+299 QLALSA
-311 RSKSFKAVDLNAT
+311 RKKGFKAVDLNII
-324 TSLAV
+324 TSLKV

-343 KIPGTTRKN
+343 KIPGDKRKD

-365 IGEKIQ
+365 VGEKIQ

-386 ASLFELASAFKK
+386 ASLFEIASAFKK
-398 LPKAPNRI
+398 LPKAPERT

-427 HPSFPLDKT
+427 HPAFPLAKT

-465 DYATVSAKKQGR
+465 DYATEAAKKQGR
-477 VVVPDP
+477 VIVPDP

-512 DNVKNGREWGLK
+512 DNIKNGREWGLK
-524 QVSDFT
+524 QVADFT

-542 AKTWDLSGI
+542 AQTWDLSGI

-556 LVFDMGYCLSNEDVY
+556 MLFDMGYRISNEDSY
-571 PKWKEGSEF
+571 PKWKDGSGF
-580 KAIREKK
+580 KGIREEK

>member
-1 MDSGKL
+1 MKKFLLLS
-7 NQKNASVGALQIL
+7 SCALL
-20 KTSNRYFFLNYQLKI
+20 FF
-35 SSMNK
+35 
-40 ILYYGMAI
+40 G
-48 ALFAHSCKQAK
+48 SCKQGTK
-59 ENSISNGPDSLA
+59 STGDNPDSLA
-71 IKAINDSSLTHYL
+71 IKAINDSSLTQYL
-84 SAIAADSLEGRK
+84 SVIAADSLQGRK
-96 PFTGGETKTI
+96 PFTNGETKTI
-106 NYLKRE
+106 NYLKVQFE
-112 FQNLGLEPGNGDSFF
+112 KLGLEPGNGNSFF

-137 VPESQMVIQGKSG
+137 VPEDKMVFKGKNT
-150 SLSLDY
+150 SLTLNY
-156 LTDFVAGSRRV
+156 LTDFVAGTRRV
-167 QDDVNIK
+167 QNEVSIS

-182 YGIVAPEYGWDDYK
+182 YGIVAPEYGWNDYR
-196 NLDVKGKTVVVMIN
+196 NLDVKGKTVVVLIN
-210 DPGFSDSTL
+210 DPGFVDSTL

-236 EASRQGA
+236 EAARQGA
-243 AAVLII
+243 TGII
-249 HDTEPAA
+249 IVHDTEPAA

-270 LNLQSADN
+270 LTLQSEDN
-278 GMNRTVIE
+278 GMNRAVVE
-286 GWISLDKAKALFK
+286 GWITLDKAKALFAMDGK
-299 MAGQSDALFSAA
+299 SFDQLAISA
-311 RSKSFKAVDLNAT
+311 RKKDFKAVDLNIT
-324 TSLAV
+324 TSLKV

-343 KIPGTTRKN
+343 KIPGDKRKD

-386 ASLFELASAFKK
+386 AALFEIASAFKK
-398 LPKAPNRI
+398 LPKTPGRT
-406 ILFISYTAEE
+406 ILFVSYTAEE
-416 QGLLGSEYYAK
+416 QGLLGSEFYAK
-427 HPSFPLDKT
+427 HPAFPLAKT

-465 DYATVSAKKQGR
+465 DYAAESAKKQGR
-477 VVVPDP
+477 VIVPDP

-524 QVSDFT
+524 QVADFT

-542 AKTWDLSGI
+542 VKTWDLSGI

-556 LVFDMGYCLSNEDVY
+556 LLFDMGYRISNEDSY
-571 PKWKEGSEF
+571 PKWKDGSEF

>member
-1 MDSGKL
+1 MKKLLILSGC
-7 NQKNASVGALQIL
+7 IL
-20 KTSNRYFFLNYQLKI
+20 LFFT
-35 SSMNK
+35 
-40 ILYYGMAI
+40 
-48 ALFAHSCKQAK
+48 SCKQGLKNAPA
-59 ENSISNGPDSLA
+59 GADSLA
-71 IKAINDSSLTHYL
+71 IKAINDSSLTQYL
-84 SAIAADSLEGRK
+84 SVIAADSLEGRK
-96 PFTGGETKTI
+96 PFTNGETKTI
-106 NYLKRE
+106 HYLKTQFE
-112 FQNLGLEPGNGDSFF
+112 KLGLQPGNGDSFF

-137 VPESQMVIQGKSG
+137 VPEDKMVFKGKTA
-150 SLSLDY
+150 SLTLNY
-156 LTDFVAGSRRV
+156 LTDFVAGTRRV
-167 QDDVNIK
+167 QNEVSMS

-182 YGIVAPEYGWDDYK
+182 YGIVAPEYGWNDYA
-196 NLDVKGKTVVVMIN
+196 NLNVKGKTVVVLIN
-210 DPGFSDSTL
+210 DPGFADSTL

-236 EASRQGA
+236 EAARQGA
-243 AAVLII
+243 TGII
-249 HDTEPAA
+249 IVHDTEPAA

-270 LNLQSADN
+270 LTLQSEDN
-278 GMNRTVIE
+278 GMGRAVVE
-286 GWISLDKAKALFK
+286 GWITLDKAKQLFALDGKSFGQLALS
-299 MAGQSDALFSAA
+299 AG
-311 RSKSFKAVDLNAT
+311 KKGFKAVDLNIT
-324 TSLAV
+324 TALKV

-343 KIPGTTRKN
+343 KIPGDKRKD
-352 EAIIYS
+352 EAVIYS

-365 IGEKIQ
+365 VGEKIQ

-386 ASLFELASAFKK
+386 AALFEIASAFKK
-398 LPKAPNRI
+398 LPEAPGRT

-427 HPSFPLDKT
+427 HPAFPLDKT

-444 MGIAGKTKDIV
+444 MGIAGKTKDVV

-465 DYATVSAKKQGR
+465 DYAAAAAKKQGR
-477 VVVPDP
+477 VIVPDP

-512 DNVKNGREWGLK
+512 DNIKNGRAWGLK
-524 QVSDFT
+524 QVADFT

-542 AKTWDLSGI
+542 VNTWDLSGI
-551 VEDVR
+551 IEDVR
-556 LVFDMGYCLSNEDVY
+556 MLFDMGYRISNEDSY
-571 PKWKEGSEF
+571 PKWKDGSEF

>member
-1 MDSGKL
+1 MIMIRKTMFL
-7 NQKNASVGALQIL
+7 ATCAIL
-20 KTSNRYFFLNYQLKI
+20 SL
-35 SSMNK
+35 
-40 ILYYGMAI
+40 A
-48 ALFAHSCKQAK
+48 SCKQGSK
-59 ENSISNGPDSLA
+59 DNSTSPDSTA
-71 IKAINDSSLTHYL
+71 VKAINESSLTKYL
-84 SAIAADSLEGRK
+84 SVIAADSLEGRK
-96 PFTGGETKTI
+96 PFSNGEIKTL
-106 NYLKRE
+106 NYLKNE
-112 FQNLGLEPGNGDSFF
+112 FEKLGLEPGNGKSYF
-127 QEVPMVEIKS
+127 QKVPMVEIKS
-137 VPESQMVIQGKSG
+137 VPENKMVIKGKTS
-150 SLSLDY
+150 SLDLAY
-156 LTDFVAGSRRV
+156 LTDFVAGSRRL
-167 QDDVNIK
+167 QDQVNIT

-182 YGIVAPEYGWDDYK
+182 FGIVAPEYGWNDYK
-196 NLDVKGKTVVVMIN
+196 DLDVKGKTVVVMIN
-210 DPGFSDSTL
+210 DPGFADSTL

-243 AAVLII
+243 AGILII

-256 YPWTVVRSGWSKSK
+256 YPWSVVRSGWSKSK
-270 LNLQSADN
+270 LNLQSEDN
-278 GMNRTVIE
+278 GMNRTVVE

-299 MAGQSDALFSAA
+299 LAGQNDGLLETG
-311 RSKSFKAVDLNAT
+311 KKKGFKAVDLGLT
-324 TSLAV
+324 TSLTI
-329 KNTIKKSVTYNVLA
+329 KNKIKKSLSYNVLA
-343 KIPGTTRKN
+343 KVSGNKN
-352 EAIIYS
+352 QDEAIIYS

-365 IGEKIQ
+365 IGEKVQ

-386 ASLFELASAFKK
+386 ASLLELATAFKK
-398 LPKAPNRI
+398 LPKQPDRT

-427 HPSFPLDKT
+427 HPVFPLAKT

-465 DYATVSAKKQGR
+465 DYAAASAKKQGR
-477 VVVPDP
+477 IIVPDP

-512 DNVKNGREWGLK
+512 DNVKNGRDWGLK
-524 QVSDFT
+524 QVADFT

-551 VEDVR
+551 VEDIR
-556 LVFDMGYCLSNEDVY
+556 LVFDLGYRLSNEESY

>member
-1 MDSGKL
+1 M
-7 NQKNASVGALQIL
+7 
-20 KTSNRYFFLNYQLKI
+20 
-35 SSMNK
+35 
-40 ILYYGMAI
+40 
-48 ALFAHSCKQAK
+48 
-59 ENSISNGPDSLA
+59 
-71 IKAINDSSLTHYL
+71 
-84 SAIAADSLEGRK
+84 
-96 PFTGGETKTI
+96 
-106 NYLKRE
+106 
-112 FQNLGLEPGNGDSFF
+112 
-127 QEVPMVEIKS
+127 
-137 VPESQMVIQGKSG
+137 
-150 SLSLDY
+150 
-156 LTDFVAGSRRV
+156 
-167 QDDVNIK
+167 
-174 NSPLVFAG
+174 VFAG
-182 YGIVAPEYGWDDYK
+182 FGIVAPEYGWNDYK
-196 NLDVKGKTVVVMIN
+196 DLDVKGKTVVVMIN
-210 DPGFSDSTL
+210 DPGFADSTL

-243 AAVLII
+243 VGILII

-256 YPWTVVRSGWSKSK
+256 YPWSVVRSGWSKSK
-270 LNLQSADN
+270 LNLQSEDN
-278 GMNRTVIE
+278 GMNRTVVE
-286 GWISLDKAKALFK
+286 GWISFEKAKALLK
-299 MAGQSDALFSAA
+299 LAGQRDELMEAA
-311 RSKSFKAVDLNAT
+311 KKTGFKAVDLGLT
-324 TSLAV
+324 TSLTI
-329 KNTIKKSVTYNVLA
+329 KNKIKKSRSYNILA
-343 KIPGTTRKN
+343 KISGNKRKD

-365 IGEKIQ
+365 IGEKVK

-386 ASLFELASAFKK
+386 ASLLELAAAFKK
-398 LPKAPNRI
+398 LPKQPERT

-427 HPSFPLDKT
+427 HPVFSLPKT

-465 DYATVSAKKQGR
+465 DYAAASAKKQGR

-512 DNVKNGREWGLK
+512 DNINKGRKWGLK
-524 QVSDFT
+524 QVADFT

-542 AKTWDLSGI
+542 AKTWDLAGI

-556 LVFDMGYCLSNEDVY
+556 LVFDLGYRLSNEASY
-571 PKWKEGSEF
+571 PKWKAGSEF

>member
-1 MDSGKL
+1 MTMMKKTIL
-7 NQKNASVGALQIL
+7 LSVCALL
-20 KTSNRYFFLNYQLKI
+20 LL
-35 SSMNK
+35 
-40 ILYYGMAI
+40 A
-48 ALFAHSCKQAK
+48 SCKQAS
-59 ENSISNGPDSLA
+59 EDQGASPDSLSV
-71 IKAINDSSLTHYL
+71 KAINDSSLTRYL
-84 SAIAADSLEGRK
+84 SVIAADSLEGRK
-96 PFTGGETKTI
+96 PFTIGETKTI
-106 NYLKRE
+106 NYLKTE
-112 FQNLGLEPGNGDSFF
+112 FSKLGLEPGNGNSYF

-137 VPESQMVIQGKSG
+137 VPQEKMIIKGKTG
-150 SLSLDY
+150 SLDLTY
-156 LTDFVAGSRRV
+156 LTDFVAGSRRLKD
-167 QDDVNIK
+167 QVNIA

-182 YGIVAPEYGWDDYK
+182 FGIVAPEYGWNDYK
-196 NLDVKGKTVVVMIN
+196 DLDVKGKTVVVMIN
-210 DPGFSDSTL
+210 DPGFADSTL

-243 AAVLII
+243 VGILII

-256 YPWTVVRSGWSKSK
+256 YPWSVVRSGWSKSK
-270 LNLQSADN
+270 LNLQSEDN
-278 GMNRTVIE
+278 GMNRTVVE
-286 GWISLDKAKALFK
+286 GWISFEKAKALFK
-299 MAGQSDALFSAA
+299 LAGQRDELMEAA
-311 RSKSFKAVDLNAT
+311 KKTGFKAVDLGLT
-324 TSLAV
+324 TSLTI
-329 KNTIKKSVTYNVLA
+329 KNKIKKSRSYNILA
-343 KIPGTTRKN
+343 KISGNTRKD

-365 IGEKIQ
+365 IGEKVK

-386 ASLFELASAFKK
+386 ASLLELAAAFKK
-398 LPKAPNRI
+398 LPKQPERT

-427 HPSFPLDKT
+427 HPVFSLPKT

-465 DYATVSAKKQGR
+465 DYAAASAKKQGR

-512 DNVKNGREWGLK
+512 DNINKGRKWGLK
-524 QVSDFT
+524 QVADFT

-542 AKTWDLSGI
+542 AKTWDLAGI

-556 LVFDMGYCLSNEDVY
+556 LVFDLGYRLSNEASY
-571 PKWKEGSEF
+571 PKWKAGSEF

>member
-1 MDSGKL
+1 MK
-7 NQKNASVGALQIL
+7 
-20 KTSNRYFFLNYQLKI
+20 KT
-35 SSMNK
+35 
-40 ILYYGMAI
+40 ILYLSAI
-48 ALFAHSCKQAK
+48 AFCISSCKQSV
-59 ENSISNGPDSLA
+59 ENSSDGPDSTA
-71 IKAINDSSLTHYL
+71 IKAINDSSLTKYL
-84 SAIAADSLEGRK
+84 SVIAADSLAGRK
-96 PFTGGETKTI
+96 PFTAGETKTI
-106 NYLKRE
+106 NYLKTAFE
-112 FQNLGLEPGNGDSFF
+112 QLGLEPGNGDSFF

-137 VPESQMVIQGKSG
+137 VPEAKMLIKGKSA
-150 SLSLDY
+150 SLSLNY

-167 QDDVNIK
+167 QDQVSVTNA
-174 NSPLVFAG
+174 PLVFAG
-182 YGIVAPEYGWDDYK
+182 YGIVAPEYGWNDYK
-196 NLDVKGKTVVVMIN
+196 DLDVKGKIVVVMIN
-210 DPGFSDSTL
+210 DPGFADSTL

-243 AAVLII
+243 AGILII

-270 LNLQSADN
+270 LTLQMADN
-278 GMNRTVIE
+278 GMNRTVVE
-286 GWISLDKAKALFK
+286 GWITLDVAKQLFK
-299 MAGQSDALFSAA
+299 MAGQTDALFSAA
-311 RSKSFKAVDLNAT
+311 RKKNFKAVDLNLT
-324 TSLAV
+324 TSLTV
-329 KNTIKKSVTYNVLA
+329 KNKIKKSVTYNVLA
-343 KIPGTTRKN
+343 KISGDKKKD

-365 IGEKIQ
+365 VGEKIH

-386 ASLFELASAFKK
+386 ASLFEIASAFKK
-398 LPKAPNRI
+398 LPKKPERT

-427 HPSFPLDKT
+427 HPTFPLAKT

-465 DYATVSAKKQGR
+465 DYAAASAKKQGR
-477 VVVPDP
+477 VLVPDP

-512 DNVKNGREWGLK
+512 DNVTKGREWGLK
-524 QVSDFT
+524 QVADFT

-542 AKTWDLSGI
+542 AKAWDLSGI

-556 LVFDMGYCLSNEDVY
+556 MLFDMGYRLSNEDVY
-571 PKWKEGSEF
+571 PKWKDGSEF
-580 KAIREKK
+580 KAIREQK